1 MPRKNRKHPLP
12 FRLQEQG
19 SKETFEQNRRSSPKM
34 LARILERS
42 IQLAEEVYPEVG
54 DGQQKKA
61 MVVDLLNN
69 HIDLPGISERLEEQV
84 LEMLIDVVV
93 ALVKKDKD

>member
-1 MPRKNRKHPLP
+1 
-12 FRLQEQG
+12 
-19 SKETFEQNRRSSPKM
+19 
-34 LARILERS
+34 
-42 IQLAEEVYPEVG
+42 
-54 DGQQKKA
+54 